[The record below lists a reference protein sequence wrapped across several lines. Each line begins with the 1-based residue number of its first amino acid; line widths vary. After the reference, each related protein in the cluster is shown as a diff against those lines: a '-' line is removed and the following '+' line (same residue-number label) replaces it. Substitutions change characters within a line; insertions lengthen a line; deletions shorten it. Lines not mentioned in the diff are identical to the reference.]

1 MMVHFG
7 KFIAKHRAMIF
18 LLSLLLLIPSAMG
31 YIATRINYDVLSYLP
46 DTLETV
52 AGQDILVDNFGMGAF
67 SMVIVEGMEI
77 GRASCRERV

>member
-7 KFIAKHRAMIF
+7 KFIAKHRSLIF
-18 LLSLLLLIPSAMG
+18 LLSLLLLIPSALG

-52 AGQDILVDNFGMGAF
+52 AGQDILVDEFGMGALWRIWNTRT
-67 SMVIVEGMEI
+67 SY
-77 GRASCRERV
+77 A